1 MPQALTLT
9 VTTAGRA
16 ALVNA
21 KHDGTN
27 AVLVASV
34 GVTAATFTPDP
45 SLTKLPG
52 ESKRL
57 STLSGGATA
66 ADTVHVTIRDN
77 SADTYTIRG
86 IGLYLQDGTLFG
98 VYGQAGVLAEKSTQA
113 TLLLAVDTRFADIN
127 AASLVFGDTN
137 FQLNKATT
145 AVAGVVQLATANDA
159 VAGSDS
165 ALAITPSTLKA
176 GLDDRLGA
184 NAPTKFVKALLAAVD
199 AIAFRAG
206 LGLKSAAL
214 KDTGANN
221 GLDADLLD
229 GQEGAFY
236 QAWNNLTGV
245 PAAFPPTPH
254 THAMADV
261 IGLAAILATK
271 LDVVS
276 RYVPGQI
283 IVTAATVPPPNTLA
297 CDGSALSRT
306 QYAALFA
313 AIGTTYGAGDG
324 TNTFNIPNLREGT
337 AVRVTTKA
345 AKVGTYDAG
354 TILSHTHTASA
365 AAVGDHAHSVSLG
378 NAGSHAHAASA
389 DAQGDHV
396 HYTWTDGQGNHAHS
410 GSTDAQGQHSHVT
423 LNSVFGSGSGSAYV
437 GGNGPAFR
445 SQQQPTNDAGNHAH
459 NFGTDWQGN
468 HGHNIGMNGPGNHSH
483 NIYVAA
489 VGDHNH
495 TVGVGVAGGHT
506 HTLTVATTGGADN
519 LPAGTYLLHC
529 IAY

>member
-1 MPQALTLT
+1 MSQALTLT

-45 SLTKLPG
+45 LLTKLPG
-52 ESKRL
+52 EAKRL
-57 STLSGGATA
+57 TTLSGGATA
-66 ADTVHVTIRDN
+66 ADTVHVTIRDT
-77 SADTYTIRG
+77 STDTYTVRG

-145 AVAGVVQLATANDA
+145 TIPGVVQLAAASDVIAGADA
-159 VAGSDS
+159 
-165 ALAITPSTLKA
+165 ALAVTPATFKA
-176 GLDDRLGA
+176 GLDDRLGTS
-184 NAPTKFVKALLAAVD
+184 APTKFAKALLAAVD

-214 KDTGANN
+214 RDTGANN

-236 QAWNNLTGV
+236 QAWANLTGV
-245 PAAFPPTPH
+245 PAAFPPMPH
-254 THAMADV
+254 QHAIADIV
-261 IGLAAILATK
+261 GLAAALATK
-271 LDVVS
+271 LDGTS
-276 RYVPGQI
+276 RYYPGQI
-283 IVTAATVPPPNTLA
+283 IVTAATTPPPYTLL
-297 CDGSALSRT
+297 CDGAAISRT

-324 TNTFNIPNLREGT
+324 TNTFNVPNLREGT
-337 AVRVTTKA
+337 AIRVTVKA

-354 TILSHTHTASA
+354 AILSHTHTASA
-365 AAVGDHAHSVSLG
+365 TAVGDHAHSVTLT
-378 NAGSHAHAASA
+378 NAGSHTHAASS
-389 DAQGDHV
+389 DARGDHV
-396 HYTWTDGQGNHAHS
+396 HSAWTDGQGNHAHS

-423 LNSVFGSGSGSAYV
+423 LNNVFGDGTGSSYV
-437 GGNGPAFR
+437 GGGGPAFR
-445 SQQQPTNDAGNHAH
+445 SMQRQTNDAGNHAH
-459 NFGTDWQGN
+459 NFSTDWQGN
-468 HGHNIGMNGPGNHSH
+468 HGHNIGMNGSGNHSH
-483 NIYVAA
+483 TISVAA

-495 TVGVGVAGGHT
+495 TASVGGAGGHT
-506 HTLTVATTGGADN
+506 HTLTVAAAGGTDN
-519 LPAGTYLLHC
+519 LPAGTYMLHC